1 MNCKYANLTKEQI
14 ENCILPFIPKNKRG
28 FSSKFEMTDIFK
40 CIIYKLKTGCQW
52 KFLFIDIECINPP
65 FSWQLVYYFYRKWCK
80 QGVFETMFLTFL
92 EIQKDKLDTEKLNLD
107 GTHSLVKKS
116 AESVAYQHRKK
127 AKTSNMLIITDGKGI
142 PIATGGI
149 ISGNHNDLYQVVPQF
164 SKMIKQLN
172 SCGIELENSILNADK
187 GFDCK
192 KLIQACHRRKLFPNI
207 IENTRNRKKNKRGR
221 KRFFIRRIYLQRFVN
236 ERCFAWID
244 SFRTLLIR
252 FDSLDSCWL
261 NWHFLA
267 FALILLKV

>member
-127 AKTSNMLIITDGKGI
+127 AKTSNMLIITG
-142 PIATGGI
+142 
-149 ISGNHNDLYQVVPQF
+149 
-164 SKMIKQLN
+164 
-172 SCGIELENSILNADK
+172 GIELENSILNADK

>member
-1 MNCKYANLTKEQI
+1 MNCKGTNLTKEQI
-14 ENCILPFIPKNKRG
+14 ENCILPFIPRNKRG
-28 FSSKFEMTDIFK
+28 FSSRFAMSDIFR
-40 CIIYKLKTGCQW
+40 CIVHKLKTGCQW
-52 KFLFIDIECINPP
+52 KFLFVDIECLKPP
-65 FSWQLVYYFYRKWCK
+65 FSWQTVYYYYRRWCN
-80 QGVFETMFLTFL
+80 QNVFEIMFLTFL
-92 EIQKDKLDTEKLNLD
+92 EIQRDKLDTEKLNLD

-127 AKTSNMLIITDGKGI
+127 AKTSNMLIMTDGKGI

-149 ISGNHNDLYQVVPQF
+149 ISGNHNDLYRIVPQF
-164 SKMIKQLN
+164 SRMINQLKH
-172 SCGIELENSILNADK
+172 CGIWVENSLLNADK

-192 KLIQACHRRKLFPNI
+192 KLIRACHRRKLFPNI
-207 IENTRNRKKNKRGR
+207 IENTRNRKKVKRGR
-221 KRFFIRRIYLQRFVN
+221 KRFFIRKIYQQRFVN

-252 FDSLDSCWL
+252 FDNLDSTWL